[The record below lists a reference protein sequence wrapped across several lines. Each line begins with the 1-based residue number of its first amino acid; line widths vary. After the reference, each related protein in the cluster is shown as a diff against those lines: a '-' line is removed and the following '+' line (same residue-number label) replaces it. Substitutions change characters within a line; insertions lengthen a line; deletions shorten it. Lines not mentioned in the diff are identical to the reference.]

1 MTKDVI
7 AAIEERRSVREF
19 EAIPIPDATI
29 GRLLESASLAPSAGN
44 LEPWKFVVVK
54 RDDLK
59 QELAAAA
66 FEQGFIETAPIC
78 IVVCAEPQ
86 RSASR
91 YGERGANLYCI
102 QDSAA
107 AVQNILLTATAY
119 GLGSCWVGA
128 FDEARVNQILGL
140 GPNFKPVA
148 ILPIGYAAEEPM
160 EIPRRSVEETTLI
173 M

>member
-19 EAIPIPDATI
+19 EKTPIPDATV
-29 GRLLESASLAPSAGN
+29 GRLIESASLAPSAGN

-59 QELAAAA
+59 QALVSAA
-66 FEQGFIETAPIC
+66 FNQDFIEVAPVC
-78 IVVCAEPQ
+78 IVVCAEPE
-86 RSASR
+86 RSAAK
-91 YGERGANLYCI
+91 YGERGSSLYCLL
-102 QDSAA
+102 DAAA

-128 FDEARVNQILGL
+128 FDEARVKEILGL
-140 GPNFKPVA
+140 APNFKPVA
-148 ILPIGYAAEEPM
+148 ILPIGYPAEEPL
-160 EIPRRSVEETTLI
+160 EIPRRSVEDTTLI

>member
-7 AAIEERRSVREF
+7 AAIEERRSIREF
-19 EAIPIPDATI
+19 EETPVPDATI
-29 GRLLESASLAPSAGN
+29 GRLIESASLAPSAGN

-54 RDDLK
+54 REDLRHA
-59 QELAAAA
+59 LASAAYG
-66 FEQGFIETAPIC
+66 QNFIEDAPVC

-86 RSASR
+86 RSAAR

-128 FDEARVNQILGL
+128 FDEARVRDILGL
-140 GPNFKPVA
+140 DPKFMPVA
-148 ILPIGYAAEEPM
+148 IIPIGYAATEPM
-160 EIPRRSVEETTLI
+160 EIPRRSVEETTLV

>member
-7 AAIEERRSVREF
+7 AAIEERRSIREF
-19 EAIPIPDATI
+19 EETPIPDATI
-29 GRLLESASLAPSAGN
+29 GRLIESARLAPSAGN

-59 QELAAAA
+59 QALASAA
-66 FEQGFIETAPIC
+66 FGQNFIGVAPVC
-78 IVVCAEPQ
+78 IVVCAEPE
-86 RSASR
+86 RSAAR
-91 YGERGANLYCI
+91 YGERGANLYCL

-128 FDEARVNQILGL
+128 FDETQVKEILGL
-140 GPNFKPVA
+140 APKYKPVA
-148 ILPIGYAAEEPM
+148 ILPIGYSADEPM
-160 EIPRRSVEETTLI
+160 EIPRRPLEETTLI